1 MSTLSCQHRPSV
13 ALKTFTALSIRPWI
27 RLSPAAFH
35 WVWQFY
41 RYYRRCLSWTS
52 KMSPDVVIQRVQLG
66 WIYRPYFFCS
76 EIRAAVSQPVVR
88 AIVGH
93 WCCGHARFLSTRKS
107 TRRQPRNADNFK
119 TLNARMCV
127 QHRRRRRGGS
137 RFQVG
142 VRKYLS
148 APQVLSLKNTNKEAL
163 STPQP
168 LSSNYH
174 EWMSQYCGPSK
185 RLKLKQTLHYDCGLI
200 RCRSCILS
208 T

>member
-1 MSTLSCQHRPSV
+1 VSTLSCQHRPSV

-93 WCCGHARFLSTRKS
+93 WCCGHARFWARENPLGDNPVMLIISKPWTPVCAYNIGVGDGGAAGFRS
-107 TRRQPRNADNFK
+107 GCGSIFPPPRFWASK
-119 TLNARMCV
+119 IPIKRP
-127 QHRRRRRGGS
+127 S
-137 RFQVG
+137 
-142 VRKYLS
+142 
-148 APQVLSLKNTNKEAL
+148 
-163 STPQP
+163 P
-168 LSSNYH
+168 LHNH
-174 EWMSQYCGPSK
+174 
-185 RLKLKQTLHYDCGLI
+185 
-200 RCRSCILS
+200 
-208 T
+208 